1 VSGGLKRNGRGSA
14 TGPGRHRLRV
24 GLVVSQVALVVILLS
39 GAGLLTRSFWRL
51 SEVDPGF
58 RPEHLVAV
66 DTMINGSRYTN
77 GFARI
82 HAVELLLDRLARSSD
97 TATFAAVDGLPL
109 DTGRANMDIAL
120 TSIDG
125 NVAAAPD
132 EKRIAGL
139 RLVSPG
145 YFGTMGIP
153 LQRGRAFTGR
163 DTTNAT
169 PVVIINEAL
178 ARRYFPAINPLGE
191 RIGSPDFGPD
201 PCEVVGVVA
210 DVRQASLDSPPM
222 PEAFRPLLQ
231 QCFSSIT
238 LVARGGATPDRT
250 IETIRKAV
258 AGVDPGWP
266 VYNERPVE
274 RLVTD
279 SMASRR
285 FTLLLMELFAGLA
298 LVMAVVGVYGVLSC
312 VVGERRREIAIRL
325 AVGAQRH
332 VVFGLVLGQGM
343 RSVATGALFG
353 LIGAF
358 MLTRVLRSQLFGV
371 SPTDPLSL
379 CVATMLLVI
388 AALLAC
394 WLPARRASKVDPMEA
409 LRHE

>member
-1 VSGGLKRNGRGSA
+1 
-14 TGPGRHRLRV
+14 
-24 GLVVSQVALVVILLS
+24 
-39 GAGLLTRSFWRL
+39 
-51 SEVDPGF
+51 
-58 RPEHLVAV
+58 
-66 DTMINGSRYTN
+66 
-77 GFARI
+77 
-82 HAVELLLDRLARSSD
+82 
-97 TATFAAVDGLPL
+97 
-109 DTGRANMDIAL
+109 
-120 TSIDG
+120 
-125 NVAAAPD
+125 
-132 EKRIAGL
+132 
-139 RLVSPG
+139 
-145 YFGTMGIP
+145 
-153 LQRGRAFTGR
+153 
-163 DTTNAT
+163 
-169 PVVIINEAL
+169 
-178 ARRYFPAINPLGE
+178 
-191 RIGSPDFGPD
+191 
-201 PCEVVGVVA
+201 
-210 DVRQASLDSPPM
+210 M